1 MYVPYKKLDDEPRG
15 ALTLFKAGLVSL
27 WRFVWLGERNRPDE
41 RSEMHQLYTRA
52 YDLFLLSPLAEMDPD
67 EFSADCVLDACQMAE
82 CSPARP
88 IIRECLNITERL
100 MLEEGFWNCPDFI
113 WCDEFS
119 LIHQKLLR
127 DGYRKKIR
135 FYADY
140 DHRLIVWRT
149 VVVSMLATILQ
160 SVPEGILP
168 TCLDEDK
175 EDEEAPTF
183 SVPLVTTLESPGVV
197 VEAILMNILDTDLR
211 GLELFEALQV
221 QLLENLYQATGIR
234 RDEKHTKPPKLL
246 FPTGAK
252 SLADMELVET
262 YFGGT
267 SLELLFAHPLPFSIP
282 YDVRFEHC
290 HILGGTGHGKTQLL
304 QLLIYQDL
312 LKAQKDGRSVIVID
326 SQGDMIQTLSRL
338 ALFSPDTEGSLAD
351 RLVIVDPTDIEYP
364 VALNMFDCK
373 QDRIDGYGL
382 VEREKLLNGI
392 IALYSYLFG
401 ALLGAE
407 LTDKQGVIF
416 KYLARLMLVIPDAT
430 IHTMRQLMDDATP
443 FKPYIAKLDP
453 TTRQFFET
461 QFFSRSFA
469 QTKQQIARRLWSV
482 LSHSTLDRM
491 FSQTRSSLDLFD
503 AMNSGKIILI
513 NTAKDLLKEDGS
525 QVLGRFFIS
534 MIVQAAMER
543 ATVPKDKRTP
553 CYVYVDEAQEYF
565 DESVSDLL
573 IQARKYKVSL
583 TSAHQTLDQLSPAL
597 RSTMMTNTST
607 KLIGGVSAKDAR
619 AFAEEIRCQA
629 DYLQD
634 IRKRKNE
641 TEFACWIRNHTGKP
655 ITLFVPLGAVERQL
669 TISDEKYQ
677 ALIDQNRDR
686 YCVQWDGSQAGITEP
701 VTVSEPTAEPEARHA
716 ESVRTP
722 ITKTDAPKPRPKKSV
737 SVEPSPMGQ
746 GGQKHVYMQTLI
758 KRCAEERGWRAI
770 VEKPVADGAGR
781 VDVSLERGKQK
792 IACEISVTTTV
803 EHELGNVRK
812 CLEAEYNQV
821 LVVAA
826 DTKRL
831 DALEQYMCECLGS
844 EERASVSFITPE
856 SVVDFLDAS
865 HSIEQSEHQRVRGYR
880 VKVSRAKAGSGRVTS
895 QRAAIAGIIA
905 QSLKRNG

>member
-1 MYVPYKKLDDEPRG
+1 MDGAYKELDKPRG
-15 ALTLFKAGLVSL
+15 GLNSLKAGLVSL
-27 WRFVWLGERNRPDE
+27 WRFIWLGERKRPDE
-41 RSEMHQLYTRA
+41 RQEMHELYTRA
-52 YDLFLLSPLAEMDPD
+52 YELYVLSPLADIDPD
-67 EFSADCVLDACQMAE
+67 DFSADCVLDACRLAE
-82 CSPARP
+82 RSPARP
-88 IIRECLNITERL
+88 IIRECLNIVDRL
-100 MLEEGFWNCPDFI
+100 MLEEGFWNCPDFA
-113 WCDEFS
+113 WCDEYS
-119 LIHQKLLR
+119 LNHQMVLR
-127 DGYRKKIR
+127 EGYRRKIR

-149 VVVSMLATILQ
+149 VVISMIATVLLSI
-160 SVPEGILP
+160 PNDILP
-168 TCLDEDK
+168 TCLE
-175 EDEEAPTF
+175 EDEEEDDAPTF
-183 SVPLVTTLESPGVV
+183 SVPLVTTLDNPGFIIETILTDVV
-197 VEAILMNILDTDLR
+197 NAEIS
-211 GLELFEALQV
+211 GLELLERFQE
-221 QLLENLYQATGIR
+221 QLLYNLYQASGIR
-234 RDEKHTKPPKLL
+234 MDEKRKAPPRFTL
-246 FPTGAK
+246 PTAAK
-252 SLADMELVET
+252 GLSDMELVET

-267 SLELLFAHPLPFSIP
+267 ALELLLAHPLPFSIP
-282 YDVRFEHC
+282 DEVRFEHC

-312 LKAQKDGRSVIVID
+312 LKAQNDGRSVIVID

-338 ALFSPDTEGSLAD
+338 ALFSPEAEKSLAD
-351 RLVIVDPTDIEYP
+351 RLVIVDPTDIEFP

-382 VEREKLLNGI
+382 VEKEKLLNGI

-430 IHTMRQLMDDATP
+430 IHTMRQLMEDATP

-491 FSQTRSSLDLFD
+491 FSQTRSSLDLFE

-543 ATVPKDKRTP
+543 ATIPKDERTP

-619 AFAEEIRCQA
+619 TFADEIRCQA

-634 IRKRKNE
+634 IKKRKDE

-655 ITLFVPLGAVERQL
+655 ITLFVPLGAVERQPTL
-669 TISDEKYQ
+669 SDDEYL
-677 ALIDQNRDR
+677 ALIDENRGR
-686 YCVQWDGSQAGITEP
+686 YCVRWDGSQAVDTEP
-701 VTVSEPTAEPEARHA
+701 IDTPEPSHERKTQNIETERSTVEN
-716 ESVRTP
+716 
-722 ITKTDAPKPRPKKSV
+722 TDAAKPRPKKSV

-781 VDVSLERGKQK
+781 VDVSLEHGKRK

-803 EHELGNVRK
+803 DHELGNVRK
-812 CLEAEYNQV
+812 CFDAEYDHV

-826 DTKRL
+826 DAKRL
-831 DALEQYMCECLGS
+831 DALEQYMSAHLNT
-844 EERASVSFITPE
+844 EEQAIISFITPE
-856 SVVDFLDAS
+856 NVIDFLDTPRS
-865 HSIEQSEHQRVRGYR
+865 VEQSEHQTVRGYR
-880 VKVSRAKAGSGRVTS
+880 VKVSRANAGPDRASS
-895 QRAAIAGIIA
+895 QREAIAGIIA
-905 QSLKRNG
+905 KSLRK

>member
-1 MYVPYKKLDDEPRG
+1 M
-15 ALTLFKAGLVSL
+15 
-27 WRFVWLGERNRPDE
+27 WRFVGFLFSSGDPEYEETRMLFEEACRLHDLSVLAHKDRSDFVADICLVACMASERPWAAII
-41 RSEMHQLYTRA
+41 SEVYTFIDR
-52 YDLFLLSPLAEMDPD
+52 LS
-67 EFSADCVLDACQMAE
+67 
-82 CSPARP
+82 
-88 IIRECLNITERL
+88 
-100 MLEEGFWNCPDFI
+100 LEETFWERPTLEWNFSYTLEERMALRERYRAHI
-113 WCDEFS
+113 RFLQHCDENLALWQS
-119 LIHQKLLR
+119 TLVNIIGTVLR
-127 DGYRKKIR
+127 CLPEHALPDG
-135 FYADY
+135 
-140 DHRLIVWRT
+140 
-149 VVVSMLATILQ
+149 LANDDDT
-160 SVPEGILP
+160 
-168 TCLDEDK
+168 
-175 EDEEAPTF
+175 PTF
-183 SVPLVTTLESPGVV
+183 SVPLVALFDDPTDVVGGVIAEFLEEDINKTPPFQSLRRQLAINVYRVSGIAPGQ
-197 VEAILMNILDTDLR
+197 EDKTAKPILMP
-211 GLELFEALQV
+211 
-221 QLLENLYQATGIR
+221 
-234 RDEKHTKPPKLL
+234 RDVKGHT
-246 FPTGAK
+246 AI
-252 SLADMELVET
+252 ELVEEYYAST
-262 YFGGT
+262 A
-267 SLELLFAHPLPFSIP
+267 LEMLFMYPLSFSIP
-282 YDVRFEHC
+282 DEVRFEHC

-338 ALFSPDTEGSLAD
+338 ALFSPDAEESLAD

-373 QDRIDGYGL
+373 QDRIEGYGL

-430 IHTMRQLMDDATP
+430 IHTMRQLMEDATL

-461 QFFSRSFA
+461 QFFSRPFA

-491 FSQTRSSLDLFD
+491 FSQTRSSLDLFE

-543 ATVPKDKRTP
+543 ATIPKDERTP
-553 CYVYVDEAQEYF
+553 CFVYVDEAQEYF

-583 TSAHQTLDQLSPAL
+583 TSAHQTLDQLSLAL

-619 AFAEEIRCQA
+619 TFAEEIRCQV
-629 DYLQD
+629 DYLQN
-634 IRKRKNE
+634 IKKRKDE
-641 TEFACWIRNHTGKP
+641 TEFACWVRNHTGKP
-655 ITLFVPLGAVERQL
+655 VTLFVPLGAVERQL
-669 TISDEKYQ
+669 SLSQEEYR
-677 ALIDQNRDR
+677 ALIGKNRDR
-686 YCVQWDGSQAGITEP
+686 YCVQWDGSPPIQSEP
-701 VTVSEPTAEPEARHA
+701 VIAPSPAA
-716 ESVRTP
+716 ESKVSRQELEKNP
-722 ITKTDAPKPRPKKSV
+722 VAEADMASSRSRKTV

-770 VEKPVADGAGR
+770 VEKPVADGKGR
-781 VDVSLERGKQK
+781 VDVSLERGKRK

-812 CLEAEYNQV
+812 CLEAQYSQI

-826 DTKRL
+826 DEKRL
-831 DALEQYMCECLGS
+831 SALEEYMSEHLSS
-844 EERASVSFITPE
+844 EEQAIVSFAMPE
-856 SVVDFLDAS
+856 SVIDFLDIPGGA
-865 HSIEQSEHQRVRGYR
+865 EQSVHQTVRGYK
-880 VKVSRAKAGSGRVTS
+880 VKVSHSKVDSGRALS
-895 QRAAIAGIIA
+895 QREVIAGIIA
-905 QSLKRNG
+905 KSLRK